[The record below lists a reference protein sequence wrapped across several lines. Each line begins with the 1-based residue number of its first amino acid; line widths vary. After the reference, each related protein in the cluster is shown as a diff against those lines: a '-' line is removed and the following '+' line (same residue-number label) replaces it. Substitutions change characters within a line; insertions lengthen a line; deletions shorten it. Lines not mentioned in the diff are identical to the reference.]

1 MQRTRENGY
10 PITLLVAENC
20 RMNCQLMEAALQ
32 RNRYLSVLA
41 STIESVEFIDAFKN
55 LRPNVCI
62 VSSNLKDG
70 TTAGFRVARELRA
83 VTPDARI
90 SILLESSS
98 KPLVSEAV
106 RSGAVGVFS
115 RDEPFD
121 VLCKCI
127 HKVHGGEVWAN
138 NQDLQFMVES
148 LAKDAPPSITDSKG
162 VRLLTKRELGL
173 VQLVAEGHTNRDI
186 SRELNLSEH
195 TVRNYLFRIF
205 NKLGTSNRLEL
216 ALYVIKQRGAS
227 QDSNFSD
234 AFFAEPAAALSGGR
248 ALRGTGSLPLGC
260 DD

>member
-1 MQRTRENGY
+1 MARENGY
-10 PITLLVAENC
+10 PITLLVAEHC

-41 STIESVEFIDAFKN
+41 STVESAEILGAFTN

-70 TTAGFRVARELRA
+70 ATAGFRVARELR
-83 VTPDARI
+83 TMNPDARI
-90 SILLESSS
+90 IILLESSS
-98 KPLVSEAV
+98 KPLVIEAF
-106 RSGAVGVFS
+106 RSGALGVFS

-127 HKVHGGEVWAN
+127 HKVHSGEVWAN
-138 NQDLQFMVES
+138 NQDLQYMVES

-162 VRLLTKRELGL
+162 VKLLTKRELSL
-173 VQLVAEGHTNRDI
+173 AQLVTEGRTNRDI
-186 SRELNLSEH
+186 SRALNLSEH

-216 ALYVIKQRGAS
+216 ALYVINQREG
-227 QDSNFSD
+227 NGNH
-234 AFFAEPAAALSGGR
+234 LV
-248 ALRGTGSLPLGC
+248 GTGQ
-260 DD
+260 

>member
-10 PITLLVAENC
+10 PVTLLVAENC

-32 RNRYLSVLA
+32 RNRHLSVLA
-41 STIESVEFIDAFKN
+41 STIESAEFIDAFKN

-70 TTAGFRVARELRA
+70 ATAGFRVTRELRA
-83 VTPDARI
+83 MNPDARI
-90 SILLESSS
+90 IILLESSS
-98 KPLVSEAV
+98 KPLVIEAF
-106 RSGAVGVFS
+106 RSGALGVFS

-148 LAKDAPPSITDSKG
+148 LAKDAPPSITDAKG
-162 VRLLTKRELGL
+162 VRLLTKRELSL
-173 VQLVAEGHTNRDI
+173 VQLVAEGRTNRDI

-216 ALYVIKQRGAS
+216 ALYVINQREGNSNHIVGA
-227 QDSNFSD
+227 
-234 AFFAEPAAALSGGR
+234 GH
-248 ALRGTGSLPLGC
+248 
-260 DD
+260 